1 MTFQPRITKYKY
13 HVPYRKCIVFY
24 CVLQE
29 KKLRM
34 NFGFCM
40 VGSVF
45 FYSESEQIQ
54 FFDSRIR
61 IKVIYS
67 RIREPDLKKCT
78 QSPAW
83 LRVQWEWS
91 GCSLGFVAR
100 DVDGGDGVEYISNP
114 AGREGGCPPSFKQ
127 RYTLLSPRWEGPL
140 FPALMFS

>member
-1 MTFQPRITKYKY
+1 MTFQPRIKKYKY

-61 IKVIYS
+61 IKVISS
-67 RIREPDLKKCT
+67 RIREPDLINAHNRLHGFVF
-78 QSPAW
+78 SESEVA
-83 LRVQWEWS
+83 VVF
-91 GCSLGFVAR
+91 GFVAR

-114 AGREGGCPPSFKQ
+114 TGREGGCPPSFKQ